1 MTIRAL
7 IAEDEPLARRTLWD
21 YLGPVAWV
29 ECMGEAADGLEAVEL
44 IDRDRPDLVFLDV
57 KMPELSGLEVLQR
70 IRHRPAVVFTTAYDR
85 YAVTAFELEALD
97 YLLKPFSRKRFLA
110 TLERVR
116 RRLEA
121 PGAETASTV
130 DRARRLLDAR
140 SPVTRVFAKKGE
152 RIVPIAVDDVS
163 HFEAAGDYVKVHGG
177 AESFLLHVT
186 LTDLETLLDRGRFCR
201 VHRSHVV
208 NLDHVASMRPYDD
221 RRLVVYLRD
230 GSEVVAS
237 RSGSQSLRDLI
248 L

>member
-21 YLGPVAWV
+21 YLGPVGWV
-29 ECMGEAADGLEAVEL
+29 ECVGEAADGLEAVRR
-44 IDRDRPDLVFLDV
+44 IDEVRPDLVFLDV
-57 KMPELSGLEVLQR
+57 KMPELSGLQVLQR

-85 YAVTAFELEALD
+85 YAVTAFELEAVD

-121 PGAETASTV
+121 ADEEPAAAVE
-130 DRARRLLDAR
+130 RARGLLEAR
-140 SPVTRVFAKKGE
+140 APLARVFARKGE
-152 RIVPIAVDDVS
+152 RIVPIAVDAVS

-186 LTDLETLLDRGRFCR
+186 LTDLEALLDRRRFCR

-208 NLDHVASMRPYDD
+208 NLEHVASMRPYDD
-221 RRLVVYLRD
+221 RRLVVLLRD

-237 RSGSQSLRDLI
+237 RSGSRSLRDLV